1 VNVLQKIEKQAMHLK
16 QTDRALLAD
25 HLIASLDAGE
35 DEGAEELWIKEAES
49 RYAAYQQGKISSSP
63 ADKVLGRARKSLK

>member
-1 VNVLQKIEKQAMHLK
+1 VNALQNIEKQAMHLE

-35 DEGAEELWIKEAES
+35 DLNAEELWIKETES
-49 RYAAYQQGKISSSP
+49 RYAAYQQGEISSSP